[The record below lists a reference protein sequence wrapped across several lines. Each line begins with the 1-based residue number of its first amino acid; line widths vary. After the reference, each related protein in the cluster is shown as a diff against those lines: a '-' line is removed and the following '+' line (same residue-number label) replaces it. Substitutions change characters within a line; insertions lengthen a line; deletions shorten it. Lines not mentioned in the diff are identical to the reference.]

1 MNVPVT
7 HWPLDADD
15 LSNYPACPDKNWD
28 CADNMP
34 QKPNLKPKAPSKEKP
49 YVRQAALCDLHA
61 IYQFIIDLAL
71 EEGYDRSELQLSEA
85 DLKDAIFG
93 FEPLAYAYVAENKGE
108 TVGFAICYRTFSTM
122 LARPGMHLDDLYI
135 APNHRGAG
143 LGQALLKLI
152 EQDAK
157 RKGFVRLEWWVLE
170 TNVPAQKFYKKL
182 GADRV
187 PEIHVYR
194 MTHINTPTGN
204 QKES

>member
-7 HWPLDADD
+7 HWPLDADE
-15 LSNYPACPDKNWD
+15 LSNYPACPDKSWD

-34 QKPNLKPKAPSKEKP
+34 QKPNLKPKAPSKETS
-49 YVRQAALCDLHA
+49 YARHAALYDLHA

-71 EEGYDRSELQLSEA
+71 EEGYDRSELKLTEA

-93 FEPLAYAYVAENKGE
+93 FEPLAYAYVAEHQGE

-135 APNHRGAG
+135 APNYRGAG
-143 LGQALLKLI
+143 LGQALLKVI
-152 EQDAK
+152 EHDTA
-157 RKGFVRLEWWVLE
+157 RKGFARLEWWVLE
-170 TNVPAQKFYKKL
+170 TNAPAQKFYKKL

-187 PEIHVYR
+187 PEVQVYR